1 MVVGAAAGCDLL
13 ISKARSIDRSLVAL
27 DSSYRGRAGIVTK
40 YAKSVYQNPVCL
52 PRARLP
58 KIHLANKATAINNV
72 TAPTK
77 AVNPALQVTH
87 QILKLHT
94 QP

>member
-1 MVVGAAAGCDLL
+1 LICFQDQSQKIAAFG
-13 ISKARSIDRSLVAL
+13 
-27 DSSYRGRAGIVTK
+27 SSYREWGVWGIVTK
-40 YAKSVYQNPVCL
+40 YAKSVYQNPLCL
-52 PRARLP
+52 PRFHRP